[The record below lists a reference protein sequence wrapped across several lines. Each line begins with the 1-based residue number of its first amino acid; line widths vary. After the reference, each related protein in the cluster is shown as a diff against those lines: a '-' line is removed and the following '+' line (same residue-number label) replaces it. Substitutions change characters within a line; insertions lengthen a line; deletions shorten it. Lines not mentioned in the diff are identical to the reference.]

1 MATTD
6 RPLPGLHEDKIMKRL
21 LNTVRHSGIA
31 RKAMVGMMTSLY
43 LGTALVPVAQASD
56 TEVYTK
62 KLESPD
68 DLAPTLMMLL
78 DTSGSMDF
86 CMDGTSTC
94 SAEDVRLETMRSA
107 MKKILF
113 GSAADSVV
121 AIPGNVRLGFARY
134 NTDANKGGW
143 VRYPARPLDAFV
155 DINPDGTVGSSVT
168 VSAGDAEQVSG
179 TLNLTSPELDLG
191 LGSVG
196 LNFSRVNVP
205 LGASISEAYIEFTAN
220 RDSSADPAVWE
231 IQAHDSGN
239 APVFSA
245 GANDIDS
252 RTYMAAV
259 ASHAVSGQWTR
270 DSVYKVNVAEA
281 LAAVVTRSGWCGGND
296 VALRLSRLTG
306 SKEDRYAYSFDA
318 DPAKA
323 PRLVVNYT
331 IDPKKTDS
339 CIFAPFRS
347 EAIVVNSAAQGE
359 NDIEWL
365 EGNSGN
371 NAVRDSGALN
381 FAEVATGKRNHVGV
395 RFSAFTGN
403 EITRNAAIDSAVITG
418 YAPANAT
425 NVPQLQVAVFDN
437 SNPAAF
443 SCISA
448 TRCAVPTTGFAVGQ
462 VWSLP
467 SNRTV
472 RDQPHYVTVTSQVQY
487 LVNLAGWAPGNA
499 MAFLLRSNVNNTS
512 SSAAFRSYEG
522 ATAGQRMKLVVTG
535 RQRFTDLSK
544 LKTVRDDIW
553 QELASLDVTGGTPL
567 GAAYVETMRYMLG
580 MPVFAP
586 LADPRVTTDAT
597 MTQYRS
603 PVKASSSCSGNYIF
617 AMTDGEPNNLAQVG
631 TNTKE
636 ITGETCPSE
645 YASEVEGNA
654 MVENWRCML
663 AAAEWGMNESNQV
676 NALIHTS
683 TVLFGRDDGVTSK
696 NLAKVAEYGKGQYF
710 QAGDEASLLEALKK
724 TVENVLEK
732 GATVTAPGVAVNQ
745 LNRLNNIDQLFYAVF
760 DPESSAA
767 WKGNLKRYRL
777 DIGNENIYDVNNTPA
792 VDPDTS
798 FFDKGAQ
805 SWWSPSVDG
814 NKAAEGGFASV
825 LPHPSE
831 RKMYTYTG
839 SLPSDGASLTKIDL
853 DDDSFVSYAKSQ
865 TGLTGDTPI
874 NNLINWYKGY
884 LITSL
889 TLAQPV
895 DATTQLRERVGG
907 ALHSRPVLVN
917 YGFSGSPEA
926 AATNPDLQD
935 NILFFSTLEGSLHAV
950 EAKTGAEKFTFIP
963 GEKLSVLPVLFR
975 NPTQEEPEYGMDLT
989 WSVYRKDADSDGKP
1003 EKVYI
1008 YGGMR
1013 MGGSNYYAL
1022 DVSNIDSPKLL
1033 FAIKGGEGGFDKMG
1047 QTWSQPTIASIRFK
1061 DEVKT
1066 VLIFG
1071 AGYDAQHEKANI
1083 VFGGDGVGN
1092 AIYMV
1097 DAETGDLIWSADSS
1111 DNGDMNFSIVAQPKT
1126 LDVTGDGLVDH
1137 IYFGDLGGQV
1147 FRVDLDNR
1155 VGAPDLAVRVKTLAK
1170 VGQTDAGAGGV
1181 DSQRRF
1187 YEPPTVALFM
1197 DASNRVFAAVAM
1209 GSGYR
1214 SHPLNEATTDHFY
1227 TFFDYDVPRA
1237 DILTSNSLQPL
1248 IGMDDL
1254 AQVSPDATVTVD
1266 IAGKKGWYVEFP
1278 DSGEKVINT
1287 GLIFRNTLVFT
1298 SYVPTVVDG
1307 NVCTPVIGRTKL
1319 YRVSLG
1325 QGGLPSG
1332 FLVKDNSVQGLG
1344 GDPQLVILESTND
1357 PGDPGSDEN
1366 CDANGDGVCDEF
1378 DNQGGILS
1386 GEGGSCSDI
1395 AIVAGT
1401 DVEEFQGCVR
1411 ASLKRTRWKE
1421 KFKLE

>member
-1 MATTD
+1 MASTD
-6 RPLPGLHEDKIMKRL
+6 RPQSGQHEETIMKRL
-21 LNTVRHSGIA
+21 IQKNRQVDLA
-31 RKAMVGMMTSLY
+31 RKAVVSLMTSAY
-43 LGTALVPVAQASD
+43 LAVALVPAAHASD

-94 SAEDVRLETMRSA
+94 SSEDIRLEVMRSA

-113 GSAADSVV
+113 GSAEDNVV

-155 DINPDGTVGSSVT
+155 DINPDGTIGSSVT
-168 VSAGDAEQVSG
+168 MSAGDAEQVSG
-179 TLNLTSPELDLG
+179 TLNLGSVELDLG

-231 IQAHDSGN
+231 IQAHDSDN
-239 APVFSA
+239 APVFA
-245 GANDIDS
+245 VGTNDIDS

-259 ASHAVSGQWTR
+259 ASHAVSEKWVK

-281 LAAVVTRSGWCGGND
+281 LSALVTRSGWCGGNN

-318 DPAKA
+318 DPSKA

-359 NDIEWL
+359 NDIDWL
-365 EGNSGN
+365 EGDSGN

-381 FAEVATGKRNHVGV
+381 FAKVATGKRNQVAV

-403 EITRNAAIDSAVITG
+403 EITRNAVIDSAVITA
-418 YAPANAT
+418 YAPANVT
-425 NVPQLQVAVFDN
+425 NVPQLQVAAFDN
-437 SNPAAF
+437 ANPSAF
-443 SCISA
+443 SCSSS
-448 TRCAVPTTGFAVGQ
+448 TRCAVPTTGLAVGQ

-472 RDQPHYVTVTSQVQY
+472 KDQPHYVTVTNQVQY

-499 MAFLLRSNVNNTS
+499 MAFMLRSNVNNTS
-512 SSAAFRSYEG
+512 SSAAFRSYES
-522 ATAGQRMKLVVTG
+522 ATAAQRMKLVVTG

-544 LKTVRDDIW
+544 LKTVREDIW
-553 QELASLDVTGGTPL
+553 QELATLDVTGGTPL

-597 MTQYRS
+597 MTRYRS

-636 ITGETCPSE
+636 ITGDTCPTE
-645 YASEVEGNA
+645 YSSEVAGNA
-654 MVENWRCML
+654 MVENWRCMY
-663 AAAEWGMNESNQV
+663 AAAEWGMNEGNQV

-683 TVLFGRDDGVTSK
+683 TVLFGRDDGITSK
-696 NLAKVAEYGKGQYF
+696 NLFKVAEFGKGQYF
-710 QAGDEASLLEALKK
+710 EAGDEASLLEALKK

-777 DIGNENIYDVNNTPA
+777 DIANENIFDAEGLPA

-798 FFDKGAQ
+798 FFDKGAT
-805 SWWSPSVDG
+805 SWWSPIIDG
-814 NKAAEGGFASV
+814 NRAAEGGFASV
-825 LPHPSE
+825 LPHPDD

-839 SLPSDGASLTKIDL
+839 NLPSGGGALTKIDVNSA
-853 DDDSFVSYAKSQ
+853 SFMSYAKAQ
-865 TGLTGDTPI
+865 TGESNDTRI
-874 NNLINWYKGY
+874 TNLINWYKGY
-884 LITSL
+884 LLTSL
-889 TLAQPV
+889 SSTQPV
-895 DATTQLRERVGG
+895 DGTTKLRGRVGG
-907 ALHSRPVLVN
+907 ALHSRPILVN
-917 YGFSGSPEA
+917 YGFSGSMEA
-926 AATNPDLQD
+926 AATDPDLQD
-935 NILFFSTLEGSLHAV
+935 NIIFFSTLEGTLHAV
-950 EAKTGAEKFTFIP
+950 EAKTGVEKFAFIP
-963 GEKLSVLPVLFR
+963 GEKLSVLPKLFV

-989 WSVYRKDADSDGKP
+989 WSVYRKDADADGKP

-1022 DVSNIDSPKLL
+1022 DVTSLSSPKLL

-1047 QTWSQPTIASIRFK
+1047 QTWSQPTIASIRHK

-1083 VFGGDGVGN
+1083 VFGSDGVGN

-1097 DAETGDLIWSADSS
+1097 DAETGDLIWSADSA
-1111 DNGDMNFSIVAQPKT
+1111 DNGDMQFSIVAQPKT

-1155 VGAPDLAVRVKTLAK
+1155 VGASSVAVRVKTLAK
-1170 VGQTDAGAGGV
+1170 VGQTDAGASGV

-1197 DASNRVFAAVAM
+1197 DANNRVFAAVAM

-1237 DILTSNSLQPL
+1237 DILTSTSLQPL

-1254 AQVSPDATVTVD
+1254 AKVAPDDTVTVD
-1266 IAGKKGWYVEFP
+1266 VAGKKGWYVAFP
-1278 DSGEKVINT
+1278 DTGEKVINT

-1307 NVCTPVIGRTKL
+1307 DVCTPVIGRTKL
-1319 YRVSLG
+1319 YRVSLN
-1325 QGGLPSG
+1325 QGGLPTA

-1344 GDPQLVILESTND
+1344 GDPQLVILESASNPD
-1357 PGDPGSDEN
+1357 DKSG
-1366 CDANGDGVCDEF
+1366 CDTNGDGTCDEF
-1378 DNQGGILS
+1378 DNQGGSLS

-1401 DVEEFQGCVR
+1401 DVEEFEGCVR
-1411 ASLKRTRWKE
+1411 ASLKRTRWTE
-1421 KFKLE
+1421 KFKQE